1 MPDFWLG
8 TFVLCL
14 WNYKFLHLAFTCQLF
29 VHLPFLLWILSF
41 YLQLQ
46 TSHSYT
52 YRTTQT
58 KTLFAWLRLRRAGGG
73 SPTIKQG
80 VCLKL
85 LRMVCGVN

>member
-14 WNYKFLHLAFTCQLF
+14 WNYNFLHLAFTYQLF

-41 YLQLQ
+41 YLQLR
-46 TSHSYT
+46 TSRSYA

-58 KTLFAWLRLRRAGGG
+58 KTQFVWFRL
-73 SPTIKQG
+73 
-80 VCLKL
+80 
-85 LRMVCGVN
+85 